1 MVQYIRRKTSAKT
14 KENDSKIEG
23 ERQQMETST
32 FINAQEPNSNDV
44 CSALDMSYDG
54 CFLLI

>member
-1 MVQYIRRKTSAKT
+1 MVQYIRRKTSAKS
-14 KENDSKIEG
+14 KENLSKIKG

-32 FINAQEPNSNDV
+32 IINAQEPNSSGV

-54 CFLLI
+54 YFLLT